1 MSVFL
6 TGCFQAFEELRLDVQ
21 LPSSRWSR
29 YWRAEVKQVIHLLTF
44 AAIPLC
50 LTSCSEESA
59 PTTTSH
65 DQHSISSEHTVA
77 QSEASHTTHSSHAEH
92 GHDQHGH
99 GGHGDSQHSGS
110 DHGHASNGHAE
121 ARHDSHTPHDTAH
134 SSHSGHGAKAG
145 HGHHAATDSHSIHGH
160 TAHASDTDG
169 HSKQGHNGG
178 DAHPEDDTSHATA
191 DAGHA
196 KTDRLATELADAD
209 AATIFSS
216 RILPIL
222 KSDSASSCTECHFAG
237 VELRDFILE
246 DQAKTFASL
255 KSTGMINVDRPDESK
270 ILRFIGR
277 KPEKSDPLLEKVR
290 QTELVAFRAWVRAAV
305 REPKLLKATSDVEVG
320 TSLPPEVVRH
330 ARRDR
335 VLSSFIDNIWSE
347 MGRCINCH
355 NPERNRQ
362 KIGRNGF
369 TKDDVD
375 AISWIVPRDP
385 AGTLRELVD
394 SGNIDL
400 DDPAA
405 SPVLTK
411 PAGLEEHGGGPKFFP
426 GSPTY
431 RNFLAFLTDY
441 ADITNGEYAAASD
454 LPDAQEEIALLSEQQ
469 LRITDIPTAFSDLPL
484 QVDIYRRIPRTGKWS
499 EHRWATGFS
508 RVNGKR
514 HVWQNPILVTAPA
527 DSALA
532 KEFRERKLLP
542 RGEYRIRILIDR
554 DRKTVK
560 APTYE
565 LGEPEFVAE
574 VQISGNWKPG
584 YQPPK
589 VIRFPLARD

>member
-1 MSVFL
+1 M
-6 TGCFQAFEELRLDVQ
+6 
-21 LPSSRWSR
+21 
-29 YWRAEVKQVIHLLTF
+29 KQVIQLLAVAT
-44 AAIPLC
+44 IPLS
-50 LTSCSEESA
+50 LTSCSKESA
-59 PTTTSH
+59 PTTNSH

-77 QSEASHTTHSSHAEH
+77 QSEASDTTHSSHAEH
-92 GHDQHGH
+92 GHDQHE
-99 GGHGDSQHSGS
+99 HSDHS
-110 DHGHASNGHAE
+110 DGQRSGRGHGHASHGHAE
-121 ARHDSHTPHDTAH
+121 ARHDSHAPHDKAH
-134 SSHSGHGAKAG
+134 SSHSGHGDKAG
-145 HGHHAATDSHSIHGH
+145 HGHHAANDSHSEPGH
-160 TAHASDTDG
+160 TAHASARDG
-169 HSKQGHNGG
+169 HAKHGHSGG
-178 DAHPEDDTSHATA
+178 DAHRKDDTSHAK
-191 DAGHA
+191 DAA
-196 KTDRLATELADAD
+196 TQRLAAELADAD

-255 KSTGMINVDRPDESK
+255 KSTGMIDVDRPDESK

-305 REPKLLKATSDVEVG
+305 REPELLKATSDVEVG
-320 TSLPPEVVRH
+320 TRLPPEVVRH

-369 TKDDVD
+369 TKEDVD

-385 AGTLRELVD
+385 ASTLRELVE

-411 PAGLEEHGGGPKFFP
+411 PAGLEDHGGGPKFFP

-441 ADITNGEYAAASD
+441 ADITNRKYAAASD

-469 LRITDIPTAFSDLPL
+469 LRITDIPAAFSDLPL
-484 QVDIYRRIPRTGKWS
+484 QVDFYRRLPRTGKWS
-499 EHRWATGFS
+499 ERRWATGFS

-527 DSALA
+527 GSPLA

-542 RGEYRIRILIDR
+542 PGEYRIRILIDR

-560 APTYE
+560 DPTYE
-565 LGEPEFVAE
+565 LGATEFVAE
-574 VQISGNWKPG
+574 VQINGDWKPG

-589 VIRFPLARD
+589 IVRLPAVGD

>member
-1 MSVFL
+1 M
-6 TGCFQAFEELRLDVQ
+6 
-21 LPSSRWSR
+21 
-29 YWRAEVKQVIHLLTF
+29 KQVIQLLTF

-50 LTSCSEESA
+50 LTSCSKDSA
-59 PTTTSH
+59 PATSSH
-65 DQHSISSEHTVA
+65 DQHSISSEHAVA
-77 QSEASHTTHSSHAEH
+77 QSDTSHETHSSHGEH
-92 GHDQHGH
+92 RHDQQSHSDHSDG
-99 GGHGDSQHSGS
+99 QHSGGR
-110 DHGHASNGHAE
+110 HGHAPHGHAE
-121 ARHDSHTPHDTAH
+121 ARHDSHAPHDKAH
-134 SSHSGHGAKAG
+134 SSHSGHGDKAR
-145 HGHHAATDSHSIHGH
+145 HQRHAANDSHSEPGH
-160 TAHASDTDG
+160 TAHASARDG
-169 HSKQGHNGG
+169 HAKHGHSGG
-178 DAHPEDDTSHATA
+178 DAHRKDDTSHATA
-191 DAGHA
+191 DTSHA
-196 KTDRLATELADAD
+196 KTERLAAELADAD

-255 KSTGMINVDRPDESK
+255 KSTGMIDVDQPDKSK
-270 ILRFIGR
+270 ILRFISR

-290 QTELVAFRAWVRAAV
+290 QTELVAFRAWIRAAV
-305 REPKLLKATSDVEVG
+305 REPELLKATSDVEVG

-355 NPERNRQ
+355 NPDRNRQ

-369 TKDDVD
+369 TKEDVD

-385 AGTLRELVD
+385 ASTLRELVD

-400 DDPAA
+400 DEPAA

-411 PAGLEEHGGGPKFFP
+411 PAGLEDHGGGPKFFP

-441 ADITNGEYAAASD
+441 ADITNRKYAAASD
-454 LPDAQEEIALLSEQQ
+454 LPDAPEEIALLSEQQ
-469 LRITDIPTAFSDLPL
+469 LRITDIPAAFSDLPL

-527 DSALA
+527 DSPLA

-542 RGEYRIRILIDR
+542 SGEYRIRILIDR
-554 DRKTVK
+554 ERKTVK
-560 APTYE
+560 DPTYE
-565 LGEPEFVAE
+565 LAEAEFVAE
-574 VQISGNWKPG
+574 VQISGTWKPG

-589 VIRFPLARD
+589 EVRFPPARD

>member
-1 MSVFL
+1 MNH
-6 TGCFQAFEELRLDVQ
+6 TTRLIACV
-21 LPSSRWSR
+21 
-29 YWRAEVKQVIHLLTF
+29 VM
-44 AAIPLC
+44 PLC
-50 LTSCSEESA
+50 FVSCNSE
-59 PTTTSH
+59 SH
-65 DQHSISSEHTVA
+65 PDS
-77 QSEASHTTHSSHAEH
+77 ASHERAGGTTKTSSAELSSDMKHDTANTHAEH

-99 GGHGDSQHSGS
+99 GGHSDGQHSGS
-110 DHGHASNGHAE
+110 DHGHASHERASHGHAE
-121 ARHDSHTPHDTAH
+121 ARHDSHAPHDKAH
-134 SSHSGHGAKAG
+134 SRHSGHGDKAG
-145 HGHHAATDSHSIHGH
+145 HGHHAANDSRSEPRHA
-160 TAHASDTDG
+160 AHASDGDG
-169 HSKQGHNGG
+169 HTKHGHNGG
-178 DAHPEDDTSHATA
+178 DAHPKDDTSHATA
-191 DAGHA
+191 GASHA
-196 KTDRLATELADAD
+196 ETDRLAAELADAD

-255 KSTGMINVDRPDESK
+255 KSSGMIDVVQPDKSK

-290 QTELVAFRAWVRAAV
+290 QTELVAFRAWIRSAV
-305 REPKLLKATSDVEVG
+305 REPELLKATSDVEVG

-369 TKDDVD
+369 TKEDVD

-411 PAGLEEHGGGPKFFP
+411 PAGLEDHGGGPKFFP

-441 ADITNGEYAAASD
+441 ADITNGKYATASD

-469 LRITDIPTAFSDLPL
+469 LRITDIPAGFSDLPL
-484 QVDIYRRIPRTGKWS
+484 QVDIYRRIPGTGKWS

-527 DSALA
+527 DSPLA
-532 KEFRERKLLP
+532 KEFRERRLLP
-542 RGEYRIRILIDR
+542 PGEYRIRILIDR

-560 APTYE
+560 DATYE
-565 LGEPEFVAE
+565 LGEAEFVAE
-574 VQISGNWKPG
+574 VQTSGEWKLG

-589 VIRFPLARD
+589 IVQFPKSRD

>member
-1 MSVFL
+1 MKKTV
-6 TGCFQAFEELRLDVQ
+6 
-21 LPSSRWSR
+21 
-29 YWRAEVKQVIHLLTF
+29 HLLVVSVL
-44 AAIPLC
+44 PLC
-50 LTSCSEESA
+50 LASCSDESA
-59 PTTTSH
+59 PETTSH
-65 DQHSISSEHTVA
+65 DQHSVSSDAHAET
-77 QSEASHTTHSSHAEH
+77 QSTDASHTTHSSRGEH
-92 GHDQHGH
+92 GDSHHSDSRQGHASHRHGAPSDDRHHAAHSNDSAHRDEAGQGHHGSYEPHSKQSHTVHSTGKNGHGSHGH
-99 GGHGDSQHSGS
+99 GSNHAHRTDDSSHGVSE
-110 DHGHASNGHAE
+110 ANHAE
-121 ARHDSHTPHDTAH
+121 T
-134 SSHSGHGAKAG
+134 
-145 HGHHAATDSHSIHGH
+145 
-160 TAHASDTDG
+160 
-169 HSKQGHNGG
+169 Q
-178 DAHPEDDTSHATA
+178 
-191 DAGHA
+191 
-196 KTDRLATELADAD
+196 RLAAELADAD
-209 AATIFSS
+209 AATIFAR

-222 KSDSASSCTECHFAG
+222 KADSSSSCTECHFAG

-255 KSTGMINVDRPDESK
+255 KSTGMIAVDRPDESK

-277 KPEKSDPLLEKVR
+277 KPEKPDPLVERVR
-290 QTELVAFRAWVRAAV
+290 QTELVAFRAWIRAAV
-305 REPKLLKATSDVEVG
+305 REPELLKATSDVEVG
-320 TSLPPEVVRH
+320 TSLPPEVIRH

-335 VLSSFIDNIWSE
+335 VLSSFLDNVWSE

-369 TKDDVD
+369 TKEDVD

-385 AGTLRELVD
+385 AATLRELVD
-394 SGNIDL
+394 SGNIDT

-441 ADITNGEYAAASD
+441 ADITNEKYARVGD
-454 LPDAQEEIALLSEQQ
+454 LPDTQDEIALLSEQQ
-469 LRITDIPTAFSDLPL
+469 LRITDVPAAFSDLPL
-484 QVDIYRRIPRTGKWS
+484 QVDIYRRLPRTEKWS

-514 HVWQNPILVTAPA
+514 HVWQNPILVTAPT
-527 DSALA
+527 DSPLA
-532 KEFRERKLLP
+532 EEFRERKLLP
-542 RGEYRIRILIDR
+542 PGEYRIRILIDR
-554 DRKTVK
+554 ERKTVNNPK
-560 APTYE
+560 YE
-565 LGEPEFVAE
+565 LGKAEFVAE

>member
-1 MSVFL
+1 M
-6 TGCFQAFEELRLDVQ
+6 TNAIRLLFIAA
-21 LPSSRWSR
+21 LP
-29 YWRAEVKQVIHLLTF
+29 I
-44 AAIPLC
+44 C
-50 LTSCSEESA
+50 LASCSVDTDSTPTDDVSA
-59 PTTTSH
+59 VSANDPLTNI
-65 DQHSISSEHTVA
+65 HSAGTE
-77 QSEASHTTHSSHAEH
+77 QSTRGSNAEH
-92 GHDQHGH
+92 GHDQHA
-99 GGHGDSQHSGS
+99 SG
-110 DHGHASNGHAE
+110 GHAE
-121 ARHDSHTPHDTAH
+121 T
-134 SSHSGHGAKAG
+134 SHSNHNTGHGNSEHGSETARLKQPSDATHSKHGHTGQAAPKDGHGEHGHGADQAAG
-145 HGHHAATDSHSIHGH
+145 YGRSE
-160 TAHASDTDG
+160 
-169 HSKQGHNGG
+169 NGK
-178 DAHPEDDTSHATA
+178 TSQANEA
-191 DAGHA
+191 V
-196 KTDRLATELADAD
+196 DRLSAELAGAD
-209 AATIFSS
+209 AATIFAR

-222 KSDSASSCTECHFAG
+222 KADSSSSCTECHFAG

-255 KSTGMINVDRPDESK
+255 KSSGMIDVVQPDKSK

-290 QTELVAFRAWVRAAV
+290 QTELVAFRAWIRSAV
-305 REPKLLKATSDVEVG
+305 REPELLKATSDVEVG

-369 TKDDVD
+369 TKEDVD
-375 AISWIVPRDP
+375 AISWIIPRDP
-385 AGTLRELVD
+385 AGTLHELVD

-411 PAGLEEHGGGPKFFP
+411 PAGLEDHGGGPKFFP

-441 ADITNGEYAAASD
+441 ADITNGKYATASD

-469 LRITDIPTAFSDLPL
+469 LRITDIPAAFSDLPL

-527 DSALA
+527 DSPLV

-542 RGEYRIRILIDR
+542 PGEYRIRILIDR

-560 APTYE
+560 DATYE
-565 LGEPEFVAE
+565 LGEAEFVAE
-574 VQISGNWKPG
+574 VQTSGEWKLG

-589 VIRFPLARD
+589 IVQFPKSRD